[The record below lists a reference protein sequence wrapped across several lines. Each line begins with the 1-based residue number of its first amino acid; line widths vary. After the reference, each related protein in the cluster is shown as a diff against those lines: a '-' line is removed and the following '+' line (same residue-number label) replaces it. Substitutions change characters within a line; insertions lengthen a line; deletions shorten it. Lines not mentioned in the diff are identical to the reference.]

1 MRLALRTALVTLV
14 LVAAMLPAA
23 AQSQTYTIR
32 LPFQQGTALKIDTAV
47 SGVNVSHLEIKRDN
61 KSPFDRVRG
70 GESRYSWFE
79 YDLRVQ
85 PNEGARNVRVIFRLY
100 DANDAI
106 VDDFEINKRVW
117 RAKEQVIDTR
127 RITLNYIV
135 PLVKEV
141 EVTISAE

>member
-1 MRLALRTALVTLV
+1 MRSIRSFVLAALVLSAAAIPTL
-14 LVAAMLPAA
+14 

-32 LPFQQGTALKIDTAV
+32 LPFQQNAALAVGTTVGGIEVRD
-47 SGVNVSHLEIKRDN
+47 LEIRRADKT
-61 KSPFDRVRG
+61 PFNRVRG

-85 PNEGARNVRVIFRLY
+85 PNEGARTFRVVYRLY

-106 VDDFEINKRVW
+106 IDEFEVDERVW
-117 RAKEQVIDTR
+117 RKKAQVISDR

-135 PLVKEV
+135 PLVREV
-141 EVTISAE
+141 EVTVTAE